1 MPMKLY
7 GVSDGPP
14 TLGVRMTL
22 KALNVPYEYV
32 NVNFNKGEHMT
43 DSYAKMN
50 PQKEIPVL
58 DDNGFYLQES
68 NAIIQ
73 YICDKYGPDSPLY
86 PKDPTA
92 RAIVNQRLFFNMG
105 FYYSSIGAYALAPIF
120 FDYERSAMG
129 LKKVENALKV
139 FQTYLERLNTKYV
152 AGDNLTVADFVL
164 ITSTMCLEAINFDIS
179 GYPLI
184 KKWYEMFK
192 KEHSELWEV
201 AKVGMLELAEFEKN
215 PPDLSTMNHPFHPT
229 RKATK

>member
-22 KALNVPYEYV
+22 KALNIPYEYV
-32 NVNFNKGEHMT
+32 NVNFNKGEHLT
-43 DSYAKMN
+43 EAYAKLN
-50 PQKEIPVL
+50 PQREIPVL

-73 YICDKYGPDSPLY
+73 YLCDKYAPNSSLY
-86 PKDPTA
+86 PNDATA

-120 FDYERSAMG
+120 FDYQRTPMG

-139 FQTYLERLNTKYV
+139 FQIYLERLNSKYA
-152 AGDNLTVADFVL
+152 AGDKLTVADFVL
-164 ITSTMCLEAINFDIS
+164 ITSTMCLEAIGLDIS
-179 GYPLI
+179 GYPLVLE
-184 KKWYEMFK
+184 WYEMFK
-192 KEHSELWEV
+192 KEQPELWEI
-201 AKVGMLELAEFEKN
+201 AKAGMIELAEYNKN
-215 PPDLSTMNHPFHPT
+215 PPDLSEMNHPFHPT
-229 RKATK
+229 RSVK